1 MCETNFMH
9 GWVSLVGSLAT
20 IAIILTAMALMLG
33 LVKPADAMK
42 HGGVIVGIATVL
54 VLIVSVFV
62 GFWSSMSLWQRAVLA
77 AIGFGVWRLRQER
90 RQPRK
95 NKEDEGA

>member
-9 GWVSLVGSLAT
+9 GCASLVGSLAT
-20 IAIILTAMALMLG
+20 IAIILTALGIMLG
-33 LVKPADAMK
+33 LVKPADALK
-42 HGGVIVGIATVL
+42 YGGVIVGIAIVFVL
-54 VLIVSVFV
+54 VVTVFV
-62 GFWSSMSLWQRAVLA
+62 GLWSSMSLWQRAILV

-95 NKEDEGA
+95 KKDEE